1 MTWTQGKHGGED
13 WTNLQTSRPCSLVA
27 TRRAFVL
34 LNVLGPGWSYLH
46 ALAME
51 PLFAYVATN
60 PELIRSIVFSTCP
73 TQCIPMLFLIIFFQ
87 SIIIPWLPLWIFA
100 RFRSTLFS
108 CYKISISFRHDDEWF
123 SHQGPVWHW
132 VSRGE
137 MLSEKKKKK
146 SCWKKSLQKDV
157 KNICKKCFSFT
168 NNSNN
173 NAKPT
178 IKITEHHI
186 WKQ

>member
-1 MTWTQGKHGGED
+1 MTWTRGKHGGEG

-27 TRRAFVL
+27 TRWAFVL

-60 PELIRSIVFSTCP
+60 PELICSIVFSTCP

-87 SIIIPWLPLWIFA
+87 SFIIIPWLPLWIFA

-137 MLSEKKKKK
+137 MLSQKKKKVVG
-146 SCWKKSLQKDV
+146 KKV
-157 KNICKKCFSFT
+157 YKKM
-168 NNSNN
+168 
-173 NAKPT
+173 
-178 IKITEHHI
+178 
-186 WKQ
+186 